1 MFDRLKLILIILLS
15 LPAYSFAIPVKND
28 GCVLV
33 HPNAPKDRV
42 AEYLRESALADLKP
56 TIFNAD
62 ILGGATLVPNARVLK
77 YELKTVDNILVLLVE
92 FADAEGVG
100 PLHNQLE
107 QPLPDLNNTDYWV
120 PDFSSRHYQHLLFT
134 RTSGVV
140 SMSNWYLEQSSG
152 RYTVDGVV
160 KGWYRLPT
168 AEKEYGA
175 DDPAR
180 EGHDNLNGAVWR
192 IIPDLLA
199 VIGNDVDWK
208 AFDKKDRY
216 DYDNDG
222 DLNEPDG
229 YVDYLMVI
237 HAGTGQ
243 EGGGGA
249 QGDDALWSHR
259 SQVNFL
265 PEGGTER
272 LGPAQFAKRGGV
284 KTASP
289 DDIWVLDYTLE
300 PEDGGVGVFAHE
312 FGHDLGL
319 PDLYD
324 TQPVG
329 KESESST
336 GFWTVMS
343 SGSWTGPQ
351 GGPLGTIP
359 THFGAWEKEELGW
372 LDREEISV
380 SGGPFEYLVQL
391 DRVEHRG
398 LKPQA
403 LRINLPNAT
412 ETVKVVDPVHL
423 KGVVYSAKGDD
434 LDNSLTRK
442 LDLKGHSAATL
453 IFQTNYEIEADYDYA
468 YVEVQDESGIFRS
481 ISGSITTD
489 TNPNGSNL
497 GHGITGDSSGW
508 VEATFDLSQFAGKE
522 IVFRFRY
529 VTDGAAQ
536 GRGFVVD
543 NLRVLAGDNTIL
555 EDSFED
561 VSLEGWTAEGFRM
574 LVDGEYIVDYK
585 RYYLVEWR
593 THYGFDKALSSVYN
607 MRVSQ
612 SGAGPVWADFFSH
625 EPGLLIWYRNEKY
638 LSGDNHVGAHPG
650 EGFLLIVDSHPDSL
664 LDSKGK
670 PLRTRVQL
678 RDAAFNFD
686 DLSQFSLFDPNGV
699 PISVGEGRGNNSF
712 NDAISYYREEDPDNS
727 VKLPTIGLHVAIENV
742 SFDGSAVQLRVSSD
756 YQ

>member
-1 MFDRLKLILIILLS
+1 M
-15 LPAYSFAIPVKND
+15 
-28 GCVLV
+28 
-33 HPNAPKDRV
+33 
-42 AEYLRESALADLKP
+42 
-56 TIFNAD
+56 
-62 ILGGATLVPNARVLK
+62 
-77 YELKTVDNILVLLVE
+77 
-92 FADAEGVG
+92 
-100 PLHNQLE
+100 
-107 QPLPDLNNTDYWV
+107 
-120 PDFSSRHYQHLLFT
+120 
-134 RTSGVV
+134 
-140 SMSNWYLEQSSG
+140 
-152 RYTVDGVV
+152 
-160 KGWYRLPT
+160 
-168 AEKEYGA
+168 
-175 DDPAR
+175 
-180 EGHDNLNGAVWR
+180 
-192 IIPDLLA
+192 
-199 VIGNDVDWK
+199 
-208 AFDKKDRY
+208 
-216 DYDNDG
+216 
-222 DLNEPDG
+222 
-229 YVDYLMVI
+229 
-237 HAGTGQ
+237 
-243 EGGGGA
+243 
-249 QGDDALWSHR
+249 
-259 SQVNFL
+259 
-265 PEGGTER
+265 
-272 LGPAQFAKRGGV
+272 
-284 KTASP
+284 
-289 DDIWVLDYTLE
+289 
-300 PEDGGVGVFAHE
+300 
-312 FGHDLGL
+312 
-319 PDLYD
+319 
-324 TQPVG
+324 
-329 KESESST
+329 
-336 GFWTVMS
+336 
-343 SGSWTGPQ
+343 
-351 GGPLGTIP
+351 
-359 THFGAWEKEELGW
+359 
-372 LDREEISV
+372 
-380 SGGPFEYLVQL
+380 